1 MPSGCYHGEGEWS
14 TLDVAALA
22 NPPQNWQSSKKCK
35 VPTGEGSEAQGGP
48 NGTAM
53 AASPLISLPA
63 DIRTLDPAWAA
74 CDSKWQYALPW
85 DPPRALVPVSALAG
99 PTTSAAASFIVPT
112 AVPKPS
118 APDPIAALT
127 ITSSRSISSIRLV
140 APSTDIRSQ
149 TENPDTSSLHPHPHP
164 HSSRPIVATRTVRAS
179 TASGHI
185 MAASQPVPTVIP
197 YQESTQEKVTALRPS
212 ILRVPTKPAEPETM
226 VRSSF
231 GKNYQQSSSGIDSP
245 SRSIYAEATAH
256 APDQDF
262 PLIMPALITA
272 DASFKG
278 APEQPRTITHQGRLS
293 IFPVV
298 QSKNPEQP
306 ISSST
311 SALFQPITTDANS
324 LRHGA
329 ADTSISTL
337 LTDTDSAIPA
347 SLIPSAAEDL
357 GLLISM
363 ALGGHVLTSTL
374 DPVIS
379 HPALLTDADSVVPA
393 SFTISEAYSLGPSAS
408 MAISQ
413 ITLTPT
419 HRPTSTSAT
428 SESLSFTSITYS
440 SAPGSQISGE
450 PTTSPGGP
458 EAKTTALHLAD
469 DSKPTPSLASLGA
482 SSVST
487 LFASLASTASTTS
500 PSHPVSNA
508 ARDLAGT
515 RHGGVAIVVLV
526 SMFYYLVL

>member
-1 MPSGCYHGEGEWS
+1 MH
-14 TLDVAALA
+14 
-22 NPPQNWQSSKKCK
+22 
-35 VPTGEGSEAQGGP
+35 
-48 NGTAM
+48 
-53 AASPLISLPA
+53 
-63 DIRTLDPAWAA
+63 
-74 CDSKWQYALPW
+74 KWQYALPW

-118 APDPIAALT
+118 TPDPIAALT
-127 ITSSRSISSIRLV
+127 ITSSTSISSIRLV

-164 HSSRPIVATRTVRAS
+164 HSSRPIVASRIVRAS

-185 MAASQPVPTVIP
+185 MAASQPVLTVIP
-197 YQESTQEKVTALRPS
+197 YQGSTPQEKVTALRP
-212 ILRVPTKPAEPETM
+212 
-226 VRSSF
+226 
-231 GKNYQQSSSGIDSP
+231 
-245 SRSIYAEATAH
+245 
-256 APDQDF
+256 
-262 PLIMPALITA
+262 
-272 DASFKG
+272 
-278 APEQPRTITHQGRLS
+278 
-293 IFPVV
+293 
-298 QSKNPEQP
+298 
-306 ISSST
+306 
-311 SALFQPITTDANS
+311 
-324 LRHGA
+324 
-329 ADTSISTL
+329 
-337 LTDTDSAIPA
+337 
-347 SLIPSAAEDL
+347 
-357 GLLISM
+357 
-363 ALGGHVLTSTL
+363 L

-393 SFTISEAYSLGPSAS
+393 SFTVSEAYSLGPSAL

-428 SESLSFTSITYS
+428 SKSLSVTSITYS

-469 DSKPTPSLASLGA
+469 DSKPTPSLASIGA

-487 LFASLASTASTTS
+487 LFGSLASTASITS

-526 SMFYYLVL
+526 SMFYCLVV